1 MVELNS
7 QALFDRAKR
16 VMPGGVNSPVRAC
29 TAVGR
34 IPRFI
39 SRADGDRIVDVDGNE
54 YIDYVCSWG
63 PGILGHAHPKVLE
76 AVKKACDEGLTYG
89 APTAR
94 EVEMAELIRELVPSM
109 EVSRMVSSGTE
120 AVMSAVRVA
129 RGFTGRDDILKF
141 EGCYHGHSDGLLV
154 KAGSGLLTGSV
165 PTSAG
170 VPEDYAQHTI
180 VVPYNDIEAVR
191 QVFAERGQTLAAVV
205 VEPVAANMGVVLPKP
220 GFLEFLREITLKY
233 GTLLI
238 FDEVIT
244 GFRLGLS
251 GAQTPGSVPKTSGS
265 VPKISGSVPKTSGS
279 VPKTSGSVPKTSTS
293 LKCSNNSPVIPDLT
307 TLGKIVG
314 GGMPAAVYGG
324 REEVMRQ
331 VAPDGKVYQAG
342 TLSGNPIATAAGLA
356 TLKLLKSDPDIYARL
371 EAKTRRLAETIRT
384 ASKGRTVVT
393 QIASLMSVDFPQDL
407 ALSKPQTNQILKNS
421 SHSPD
426 LRFAAWYNHLLSH
439 GVYVAPSR
447 FEAMFVSDA
456 HTDEDIARTCEV
468 AASFFAVG

>member
-251 GAQTPGSVPKTSGS
+251 GAQTPGSVPKTS
-265 VPKISGSVPKTSGS
+265 VPKTSGS
-279 VPKTSGSVPKTSTS
+279 VPKISGSVPKTSTS

>member
-279 VPKTSGSVPKTSTS
+279 VPKTSTS